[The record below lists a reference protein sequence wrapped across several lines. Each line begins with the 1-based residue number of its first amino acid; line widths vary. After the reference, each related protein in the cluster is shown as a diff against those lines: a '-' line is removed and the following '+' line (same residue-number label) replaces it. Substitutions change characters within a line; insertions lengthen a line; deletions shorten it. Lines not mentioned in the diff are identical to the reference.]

1 MAQCP
6 VERSSIEGFE
16 CHKEGFDAPVEG
28 AVHMP
33 FFGNDEKTRAEHRR
47 QRQRD
52 KQRDKYAEGDDD
64 GKGAEELPDDAADE
78 DDRGEDGDQ

>member
-1 MAQCP
+1 
-6 VERSSIEGFE
+6 
-16 CHKEGFDAPVEG
+16 
-28 AVHMP
+28 MP